1 MDIND
6 YSTRLSQARS
16 NFRDAADELKDH
28 YNSEVEDLSK
38 NHEAVQEKQRNNY
51 DKSKANFE
59 QDVAATIENKN
70 KEVKETMMQR
80 TEQFR
85 NQTAAQ
91 QEGFEHDRED
101 IKRGFDDRL
110 NYLKDSYNKDISSRE
125 QNYNAR
131 SESTEKRY
139 DERIDSATK
148 DFQNKIT
155 KIDDSTKE
163 AVRNQKIDLDIEKKS
178 QELRHKNEIADFV
191 ESGNSSRAKMVDKQ
205 QRDLQNLRNTQTDEL
220 RNRGDHHAKTINSI
234 YAQKNKEAE
243 EMSSSFR
250 KLTDD
255 INDRNTNNN
264 EQMAKVSRDRI
275 SELERQYAQT
285 NYQNKREM
293 QEKLKGGSDID
304 KDDLKS
310 VQLTQ
315 KFDTK
320 LKNINENIDNMR
332 YKDQLDKERMATQ
345 FQNSTKERNLAQAK
359 QIDSLEKESRDFKN
373 KTMKENLE
381 RTDKVIG
388 DYKSRLTKSELD
400 NEQRAMKDRQVSNNR
415 IQNQRQEF
423 GRVVNQMSE
432 MNLEAISELQGEHAA
447 EKTKFINDSRMAHHN
462 EVENLKDD
470 FNTRLSKRE
479 GSLNQR
485 LDMKNK
491 ELDQT
496 ITRYEEKLT
505 KLENESQAEISKI
518 KNFEEE
524 RRIEDV
530 REFKRQMRTMSDSF
544 TKEKIALKDELDRKF
559 LNEKHKSDVKLNEVV
574 QKYETQLDMERNET
588 RRNFK
593 TKIKELESNY
603 QRLADQSE
611 LEKDLIRNQFERRI
625 EEMQKVNQM
634 QLDEMSRE
642 KNSLA

>member
-28 YNSEVEDLSK
+28 YNTEVDDLSK
-38 NHEAVQEKQRNNY
+38 NHEAVQEKQRNIY

-163 AVRNQKIDLDIEKKS
+163 AVRSQKIDLDIEKKS

-205 QRDLQNLRNTQTDEL
+205 QRDLQNLRNTQADEL

-234 YAQKNKEAE
+234 YAQKNNEAE

-293 QEKLKGGSDID
+293 QEKLKGGSDLD
-304 KDDLKS
+304 KDELKS
-310 VQLTQ
+310 AQLTQ

-359 QIDSLEKESRDFKN
+359 QIDNLEKESRDFKN

-432 MNLEAISELQGEHAA
+432 MNLEAISELQDEHAT

-518 KNFEEE
+518 KSFEEE
-524 RRIEDV
+524 RRIEDT

-544 TKEKIALKDELDRKF
+544 TKEKVALKDELDRKF